1 MLSVGDKEYKRL
13 PMSNDDNGELNLIR
27 IAQKETF
34 SAEEK
39 QFILD
44 RLNKER
50 LESQAEEAKANEF
63 SKENKTKILTN
74 LNEKRLSVQKREE
87 IKKKRTYK
95 KKIYKFGSKMYYKFM
110 HMEREYYIEI
120 EDCDKITS
128 RPAIIT
134 LYYRTF
140 YELQKKD
147 VLLKTEI
154 YSDKFFISYNAI
166 RVYFKSYSLEDDR

>member
-1 MLSVGDKEYKRL
+1 MYVDSDDGYDIGNT
-13 PMSNDDNGELNLIR
+13 SN
-27 IAQKETF
+27 KETY
-34 SAEEK
+34 SDEEK
-39 QFILD
+39 KLIMD

-50 LESQAEEAKANEF
+50 VESQEREAESNEY
-63 SKENKTKILTN
+63 SKDDKTKILNN

-87 IKKKRTYK
+87 IKKKRTDK
-95 KKIYKFGSKMYYKFM
+95 KKIYKFGPKEYYKFM

-120 EDCDKITS
+120 EDCNKITS

-154 YSDKFFISYNAI
+154 YSDRFFISYDAI